1 MKRETIQGKRDY
13 LPRSSAYCLQDKSS
27 SDPTDK
33 DVNKIVLCDGNPLV
47 SFHMRCFHGRNS
59 HGERAILSPLVQ

>member
-33 DVNKIVLCDGNPLV
+33 DVNKIVYCDGNPLV
-47 SFHMRCFHGRNS
+47 SFHMR
-59 HGERAILSPLVQ
+59 